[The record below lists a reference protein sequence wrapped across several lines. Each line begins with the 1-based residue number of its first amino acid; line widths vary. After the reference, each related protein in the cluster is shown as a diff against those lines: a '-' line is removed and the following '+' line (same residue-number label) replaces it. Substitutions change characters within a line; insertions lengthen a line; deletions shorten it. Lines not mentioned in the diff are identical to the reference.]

1 MMDSLRSTLA
11 GTLEVQPSCDGAELS
26 VLPPDVDWLE
36 VRADLVGE
44 LDPDWLR
51 ARFAGKLLYSLRST
65 AEGGRAPSAIAD
77 RRERLIHASRG
88 YDLVDLEGARDLVPD
103 VLAAIGPEGRVVSWR
118 GPADELSTLTAR
130 FEKISSTPARL
141 YRLVSTGE
149 RIDDA
154 LASLALL
161 NRLGRADT
169 IAYASGPLGLW
180 TRLIAPLVGYPITF
194 GGIQQIDSERGE
206 PSVFRLIK
214 DYGRPRLTPVKEL
227 FGILGSRAYHS
238 RSPELH
244 NAAYR
249 DLGIPALFVPFP
261 IDSFDAFWTRVVDA
275 DELRRIG
282 ISLNG
287 LTIASPFKEE
297 ALLRASAISPMARRA
312 GSTNVV
318 IRSPSGWRAE
328 TTDSD
333 GAVPL
338 LQERRISIA
347 RQRAA
352 VVGCGGSGRVVA
364 ASLQA
369 AGADVTLVNRGL
381 TRGRRAVELLG
392 MPFVPLVDFSVNGY
406 ALIVNATP
414 VGTEPGEMPFQVDR
428 LEEHAAVVD
437 HVCSATSTSLMAAT
451 RALGCVAIEGRDIL
465 LAQVRRQF
473 QRMLGREMPLVPLTG
488 LAGSDSFETAA
499 VGLARD

>member
-1 MMDSLRSTLA
+1 M
-11 GTLEVQPSCDGAELS
+11 
-26 VLPPDVDWLE
+26 
-36 VRADLVGE
+36 
-44 LDPDWLR
+44 
-51 ARFAGKLLYSLRST
+51 
-65 AEGGRAPSAIAD
+65 
-77 RRERLIHASRG
+77 
-88 YDLVDLEGARDLVPD
+88 
-103 VLAAIGPEGRVVSWR
+103 
-118 GPADELSTLTAR
+118 
-130 FEKISSTPARL
+130 
-141 YRLVSTGE
+141 
-149 RIDDA
+149 
-154 LASLALL
+154 ALL

-318 IRSPSGWRAE
+318 IRSPSGWRARRP
-328 TTDSD
+328 TGRRRSSAPGASD
-333 GAVPL
+333 QHRSP
-338 LQERRISIA
+338 
-347 RQRAA
+347 
-352 VVGCGGSGRVVA
+352 
-364 ASLQA
+364 
-369 AGADVTLVNRGL
+369 
-381 TRGRRAVELLG
+381 TRGRGGVRGIGQSGRRLAPGRGRGRHAREPGPDARAPRG
-392 MPFVPLVDFSVNGY
+392 RTAGY
-406 ALIVNATP
+406 ALRS
-414 VGTEPGEMPFQVDR
+414 VG
-428 LEEHAAVVD
+428 
-437 HVCSATSTSLMAAT
+437 
-451 RALGCVAIEGRDIL
+451 
-465 LAQVRRQF
+465 
-473 QRMLGREMPLVPLTG
+473 
-488 LAGSDSFETAA
+488 
-499 VGLARD
+499 